1 VAPAGASGGGS
12 RNGRE
17 SLCRYMGP
25 VDSAADV
32 IHALCGAALAPASAA
47 SCDHGQ
53 PSIQLWAAVEASV
66 AKAFTLLAIASTDL
80 VGPILDP
87 F

>member
-1 VAPAGASGGGS
+1 
-12 RNGRE
+12 
-17 SLCRYMGP
+17 MH
-25 VDSAADV
+25 SAAQ
-32 IHALCGAALAPASAA
+32 LLAPASAA